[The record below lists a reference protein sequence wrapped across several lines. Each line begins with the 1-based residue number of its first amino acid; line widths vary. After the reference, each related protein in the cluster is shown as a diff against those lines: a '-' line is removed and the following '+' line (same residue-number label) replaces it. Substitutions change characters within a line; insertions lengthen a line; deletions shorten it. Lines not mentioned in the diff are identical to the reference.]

1 MLRHHLISTASYNEE
16 TLSAN
21 NTKETQQDTIE
32 MTNTLEIVQDDTV
45 ESQVEEPTLPDG
57 VVEKQILSE
66 EGELE
71 ESKLKSPPLDSS

>member
-1 MLRHHLISTASYNEE
+1 
-16 TLSAN
+16 
-21 NTKETQQDTIE
+21 
-32 MTNTLEIVQDDTV
+32 MTNTFEIVQDDNL

>member
-1 MLRHHLISTASYNEE
+1 MLRHHLISTASKNEE

-32 MTNTLEIVQDDTV
+32 MTNTFENVQDDTV

-57 VVEKQILSE
+57 VVEK
-66 EGELE
+66 
-71 ESKLKSPPLDSS
+71 